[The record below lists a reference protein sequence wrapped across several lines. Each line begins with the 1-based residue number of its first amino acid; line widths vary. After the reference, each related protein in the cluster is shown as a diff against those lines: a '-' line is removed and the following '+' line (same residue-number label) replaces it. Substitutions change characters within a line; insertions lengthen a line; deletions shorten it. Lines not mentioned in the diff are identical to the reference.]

1 MIPDGN
7 LELYKEINSAG
18 SSKNKGTYKR
28 LFFPPSVL
36 ITFKNN
42 WLSKAKIV
50 TMHYKVYNI

>member
-28 LFFPPSVL
+28 LFPPSVL
-36 ITFKNN
+36 ITFKNS